1 MARGNSRAQSEAGT
15 IERSKT
21 ARNVIRTATS
31 LLEGGA
37 PASDVIAALNRP
49 RASQEEYDIG
59 LTKTMDI
66 AGKLN
71 MMDGT
76 IDGKEIARSTKGA
89 FSNTATAR
97 RGSIES
103 RKDFEYEK
111 EKLNRQEGF
120 IFAKDDKGEVFAIPH
135 NWDVNDPQ
143 GTVGVFKGDTLTVP
157 SQRTGDRVLTVIGTF
172 DNTKRGL
179 NLAAAAAGESLG
191 RSLGVK
197 QTATLLTDRAGIDA
211 IKMTDQAR
219 QSGKYLDTTR
229 VSYMQLPEELI
240 STLNS
245 GRQNPASI
253 RGDFT
258 VNRRNG

>member
-1 MARGNSRAQSEAGT
+1 MARGYGKAQSEAGT

-21 ARNVIRTATS
+21 AQNIIRTATA
-31 LLEGGA
+31 LAEGGA
-37 PASDVIAALNRP
+37 PAGDIVAALNRP

-76 IDGKEIARSTKGA
+76 IDGKEIARSTRGA
-89 FSNTATAR
+89 FSNTSTSR

-103 RKDFEYEK
+103 RSDFEYEK

-135 NWDVNDPQ
+135 NWDVNDPR

-157 SQRTGDRVLTVIGTF
+157 SELTGDRVLTVIGTF

-197 QTATLLTDRAGIDA
+197 QTATLLSDRSKIDA

-219 QSGKYLDTTR
+219 QSGKYIDTTR
-229 VSYMQLPEELI
+229 VSYIQLPEELV

-245 GRQNPASI
+245 GRQSRASV